1 MPTLLGL
8 LYRLPR
14 VLAVPLALLLVALA
28 GCVVA
33 LLACGLPVILLC
45 LWGRR
50 QVMEWRERRWT
61 EGVLFAPGLPE
72 RADLRQPRPHPA
84 GPGAKES
91 PP

>member
-1 MPTLLGL
+1 MPTLLAV

-33 LLACGLPVILLC
+33 LLACGLPLILLG

-50 QVMEWRERRWT
+50 QVMEWQERRM
-61 EGVLFAPGLPE
+61 LARALLMPGLAELRELKTSPN
-72 RADLRQPRPHPA
+72 ADRSMSQ
-84 GPGAKES
+84 K
-91 PP
+91 